1 MKRGVILS
9 TALLSLVKNET
20 RGHLVHCFADLSS
33 ALHGL
38 TCGTSCVVLQVGMA
52 HNTTRNML
60 DNDET
65 AIRGCRAAF
74 VELTGG
80 PGIDDDARQLNYKG
94 SKMAM

>member
-1 MKRGVILS
+1 
-9 TALLSLVKNET
+9 
-20 RGHLVHCFADLSS
+20 
-33 ALHGL
+33 
-38 TCGTSCVVLQVGMA
+38 MA